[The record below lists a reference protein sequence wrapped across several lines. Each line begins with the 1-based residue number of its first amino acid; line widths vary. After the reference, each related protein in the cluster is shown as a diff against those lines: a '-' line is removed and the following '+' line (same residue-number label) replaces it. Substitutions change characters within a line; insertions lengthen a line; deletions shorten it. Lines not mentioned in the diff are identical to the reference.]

1 MLCYLPTEALAVR
14 QASACP
20 VGHLTSLKKEIA
32 MPAKARHQ
40 FTVRYYECDPLGH
53 VNHAVYVSYF
63 ETGRLAAMAACGM
76 PFSDIMKQGYA
87 LVASDIFVQYKM
99 AAVLE
104 DQLEVQTWITGF
116 RGARSVWQQELYRC
130 RDHALLA
137 QAVVNG
143 AFTTADGRPIRV
155 PAHIRQPLEAYYLP
169 DSAWAA
175 PPWRSG

>member
-1 MLCYLPTEALAVR
+1 M
-14 QASACP
+14 P
-20 VGHLTSLKKEIA
+20 V
-32 MPAKARHQ
+32 KARHQ
-40 FTVRYYECDPLGH
+40 FAVRYYECDPLGH

-63 ETGRLAAMAACGM
+63 EMGRLEAMAACGL

-104 DQLEVQTWITGF
+104 DQLEVQTYITSF

-130 RDHALLA
+130 RDHVLLA

-155 PAHIRQPLEAYYLP
+155 PAHLRQPLEAYYLP
-169 DSAWAA
+169 DKAW
-175 PPWRSG
+175 PPPRWR

>member
-1 MLCYLPTEALAVR
+1 
-14 QASACP
+14 
-20 VGHLTSLKKEIA
+20 

-63 ETGRLAAMAACGM
+63 ETGRLEAMAACGLR
-76 PFSDIMKQGYA
+76 FSDLMKRGYA

-104 DQLEVQTWITGF
+104 DHLEVQTWISGF

-130 RDHALLA
+130 RDRALLA
-137 QAVVNG
+137 QAVVHG
-143 AFTTADGRPIRV
+143 AFTTADGRPIRI
-155 PAHIRQPLEAYYLP
+155 PAHVRQPLEAYYLP
-169 DSAWAA
+169 DDVWV
-175 PPWRSG
+175 PPRWR

>member
-1 MLCYLPTEALAVR
+1 
-14 QASACP
+14 
-20 VGHLTSLKKEIA
+20 

-63 ETGRLAAMAACGM
+63 ETGRLEAMTACGL

-104 DQLEVQTWITGF
+104 DQLEVHTWITGF
-116 RGARSVWQQELYRC
+116 RGARSVWYQELYRC
-130 RDHALLA
+130 RDNALLA
-137 QAVVNG
+137 HSVVNG
-143 AFTTADGRPIRV
+143 AFTNAAGRPIRV

-169 DSAWAA
+169 DC
-175 PPWRSG
+175 P

>member
-1 MLCYLPTEALAVR
+1 
-14 QASACP
+14 
-20 VGHLTSLKKEIA
+20 

-63 ETGRLAAMAACGM
+63 ELGRLEAMAACGL
-76 PFSDIMKQGYA
+76 PFSDIIKQGYA

-104 DQLEVQTWITGF
+104 DQLEVQTCITDF

-130 RDHALLA
+130 RDNALLA
-137 QAVVNG
+137 QAMVSG
-143 AFTTADGRPIRV
+143 AFTTAEGRPIRV
-155 PAHIRQPLEAYYLP
+155 PAHIRQSLEAYYLP
-169 DSAWAA
+169 DDAW
-175 PPWRSG
+175 PPPRWR

>member
-1 MLCYLPTEALAVR
+1 
-14 QASACP
+14 
-20 VGHLTSLKKEIA
+20 

-63 ETGRLAAMAACGM
+63 ETGRLEAMAACGLL
-76 PFSDIMKQGYA
+76 FSDLMKQGYA
-87 LVASDIFVQYKM
+87 LVASDIYVQYKI

-130 RDHALLA
+130 RDNALLA
-137 QAVVNG
+137 QAVING

-155 PAHIRQPLEAYYLP
+155 PAHFRQPLEAYYLP
-169 DSAWAA
+169 DDAWV
-175 PPWRSG
+175 PPRWR